1 MFTTQKAREL
11 TLKAL
16 EKLRESRYYRQDVV
30 DVILARMEIKLNT
43 RSRVKAGCAMVRGV
57 SHYFALPH
65 RLELAHTLEVEY
77 SAYVLNN
84 MTELEQYQT
93 VTHET
98 AHVYQALLS
107 GKMGHDAEFYAID
120 IAMGGEGTR
129 CHKAHHAVKRNK
141 RTRYVYLDTK
151 ENKELQLRRGVH
163 GRIQNNPIGY
173 ARYVFQRQVT
183 I

>member
-16 EKLRESRYYRQDVV
+16 EKLRESHYYRQEIV
-30 DVILARMEIKLNT
+30 DFILTHMEIKLNT
-43 RSRVKAGCAMVRGV
+43 RSRVKAGCAGVRGV
-57 SHYFALPH
+57 TDRMTIST
-65 RLELAHTLEVEY
+65 RLMVAHTIEVEY
-77 SAYVLNN
+77 SAFVLNN

-93 VTHET
+93 VAHET
-98 AHVYQALLS
+98 AHIYQALLS
-107 GKMGHDAEFYAID
+107 GTMGHDREFYAID

-151 ENKELQLRRGVH
+151 ENKELQFRRGVH
-163 GRIQNNPIGY
+163 GRIQRNPIGY